1 MTADDITSANAC
13 EQSAKSRH
21 AFKEAASDYK
31 ALRAYMRN
39 KQDIAGAVRALRKVA
54 HERGHAAREEA
65 CHELMVKLAED
76 RFTLAVLGQFKR
88 GKSSLMNAIIGR
100 QVLPT
105 GVLPLTSTITVLKF
119 GPVERLLIHRERWS
133 WPQEEPLSQLAQ
145 YVTEKGNPGNVKQ
158 VKTACLELPLP
169 FLRRGLEF
177 VDTPGVGS
185 SIEANTATA
194 YGFLPSCDAVI
205 FVTSVDTPLTAVEI
219 EFLQR
224 IRQYV
229 HKVFFVVNK
238 TDLLDEMERQEVL
251 EFISQTIRRQVGDGA
266 ARIFPLSSRL
276 GLAARMAG
284 DADAYAQSGLKD
296 LEETLAT
303 FLSDEKAATFLG
315 AIIDKAGRILADES
329 SEPCAEPAEGSDAA
343 GRKAL
348 NVVQAKLTTLRGNL
362 IQGEPPEEK
371 IELSLVVVPPA
382 VVSESLPHPAAEP
395 ADIAADLKTRGCPA
409 CRHLVE
415 AAVDLYSHWQYALA
429 SDESVQ
435 AGFAAELG
443 FCPLHTWQ
451 LLAMSSPH
459 GASLGYTRLVEHV
472 ARDLAALPPSAKS
485 ATSVQSLV
493 SGRNCRACNVL
504 RQTEQEYMK
513 RLADFLGKSEN
524 RQAYIRSQGLCL
536 RHLGLVVATVPDEVA
551 SLLLS
556 EASRHLAECAEDMQ
570 SFSLKQ
576 EAIRRALHNRD
587 EEDAYLR
594 AIIHLV
600 GEKNVQTPWNMDS
613 DI

>member
-1 MTADDITSANAC
+1 MSSMTADQSTPSDPCQQAATSRPVSAEIAPDI
-13 EQSAKSRH
+13 
-21 AFKEAASDYK
+21 D
-31 ALRAYMRN
+31 ALRAYMRS
-39 KQDIAGAVRALRKVA
+39 KQAIAGAIRALRKII
-54 HERGHAAREEA
+54 HERGHGGREEA

-133 WPQEEPLSQLAQ
+133 WPQEELLSQLAQ

-185 SIEANTATA
+185 SIEANTATT
-194 YGFLPSCDAVI
+194 YGFLPNCDAVI
-205 FVTSVDTPLTAVEI
+205 FVTSVDTPLTAGEI

-238 TDLLDEMERQEVL
+238 TDLLEETERQEVL
-251 EFISQTIRRQVGDGA
+251 EFISQTLRRQLGDGA

-284 DADAYAQSGLKD
+284 DADAYTQSGLKD

-303 FLSDEKAATFLG
+303 FLSEEKAATFLM
-315 AIIDKAGRILADES
+315 AVIDKAARILADES
-329 SEPCAEPAEGSDAA
+329 SEADEA

-348 NVVQAKLTTLRGNL
+348 DAVQTKLAALRDSLVQAGSSVESVEQQHTAPL
-362 IQGEPPEEK
+362 P
-371 IELSLVVVPPA
+371 VVL
-382 VVSESLPHPAAEP
+382 ESLPRATTESIN
-395 ADIAADLKTRGCPA
+395 IAADLKTRGCPA
-409 CRHLVE
+409 CRHLVQ
-415 AAVDLYSHWQYALA
+415 AALDLYSHWQYALA

-459 GASLGYTRLVEHV
+459 GASLGYARLVERV

-485 ATSVQSLV
+485 ARSVQSLV
-493 SGRNCRACNVL
+493 PGRNCRACNVL
-504 RQTEQEYMK
+504 RETEQEYMK
-513 RLADFLGKSEN
+513 RLVGFLQENEN
-524 RQAYIRSQGLCL
+524 RQAYIGSQGLCL
-536 RHLGLVVATVPDEVA
+536 RHLGLVVAVVPDEVA
-551 SLLLS
+551 GLLLS
-556 EASRHLAECAEDMQ
+556 EASRHFAEYAEDMD

-600 GEKNVQTPWNMDS
+600 GEKNVQTPWNME
-613 DI
+613 

>member
-21 AFKEAASDYK
+21 AFMEAASDYK
-31 ALRAYMRN
+31 ALRVYMRN
-39 KQDIAGAVRALRKVA
+39 KQDIAGAVRALQKVV

-88 GKSSLMNAIIGR
+88 GKSSLMNAIVGR
-100 QVLPT
+100 EVLPT
-105 GVLPLTSTITVLKF
+105 GVLPLTSAITVLKF
-119 GPVERLLIHRERWS
+119 GPVERLLICREGWS

-145 YVTEKGNPGNVKQ
+145 YVTEKGNPGNAKQ
-158 VKTACLELPLP
+158 VKTAILELPLP

-185 SIEANTATA
+185 AIEANTATS
-194 YGFLPSCDAVI
+194 YGFLPNCDAVI

-219 EFLQR
+219 EFLQT
-224 IRQYV
+224 IRQCV
-229 HKVFFVVNK
+229 RKVFFVVNK
-238 TDLLDEMERQEVL
+238 IDLLDEAEREEVMG
-251 EFISQTIRRQVGDGA
+251 FISQTLRRQVGDGA

-276 GLAARMAG
+276 GLAARMTG

-303 FLSDEKAATFLG
+303 FLAEEKATTFLA
-315 AIIDKAGRILADES
+315 AIIDKAVRILVEES
-329 SEPCAEPAEGSDAA
+329 SEPCAEPAEGPDVA

-348 NVVQAKLTTLRGNL
+348 GAIQARLAALRCSL
-362 IQGEPPEEK
+362 IQPEPPAK
-371 IELSLVVVPPA
+371 SVELQQSAAPP
-382 VVSESLPHPAAEP
+382 VTPESLPRAATEP
-395 ADIAADLKTRGCPA
+395 VNIAADLETRGCPA

-415 AAVDLYSHWQYALA
+415 AALDLYSHWQYALA
-429 SDESVQ
+429 SDEKVQ

-459 GASLGYTRLVEHV
+459 GVSLGYTRLVEHV
-472 ARDLAALPPSAKS
+472 ARELAALPPFAKS
-485 ATSVQSLV
+485 APAIRSLV
-493 SGRNCRACNVL
+493 PGRNCRACKVL
-504 RQTEQEYMK
+504 REAEQEYVK
-513 RLADFLGKSEN
+513 CLASFLQESEN
-524 RQAYIRSQGLCL
+524 RQAYMRSQGLCL
-536 RHLGLVVATVPDEVA
+536 RHLGLVASAVPDEVA
-551 SLLLS
+551 GLLLS
-556 EASRHLAECAEDMQ
+556 EASRHFAEYAEDMQ

-600 GEKNVQTPWNMDS
+600 GEKNVQAPWNMDGE
-613 DI
+613 I

>member
-1 MTADDITSANAC
+1 
-13 EQSAKSRH
+13 
-21 AFKEAASDYK
+21 
-31 ALRAYMRN
+31 
-39 KQDIAGAVRALRKVA
+39 
-54 HERGHAAREEA
+54 
-65 CHELMVKLAED
+65 MVKLAED
-76 RFTLAVLGQFKR
+76 RFALAVLGQFKR
-88 GKSSLMNAIIGR
+88 GKSSLMNAIVGR
-100 QVLPT
+100 EVLPT
-105 GVLPLTSTITVLKF
+105 GVLPLTSAITILKF
-119 GPVERLLIHRERWS
+119 GPVERLLIHREDWS

-158 VKTACLELPLP
+158 VKMACVELPLP

-185 SIEANTATA
+185 AIEANTATT
-194 YGFLPSCDAVI
+194 YGFLPNCDAVI

-224 IRQYV
+224 IRQHV

-238 TDLLDEMERQEVL
+238 MDLLGETERQEVL
-251 EFISQTIRRQVGDGA
+251 EFISETIRRQVGDGA
-266 ARIFPLSSRL
+266 ASVFPLSSRL

-303 FLSDEKAATFLG
+303 FLSEEKAATFLT
-315 AIIDKAGRILADES
+315 AIIDKAARILADES
-329 SEPCAEPAEGSDAA
+329 GEPCPEPAEGPDMAVH
-343 GRKAL
+343 KAL
-348 NVVQAKLTTLRGNL
+348 DAVRTKLTALRDSL
-362 IQGEPPEEK
+362 FRAEPSGENVEFAHAALPP
-371 IELSLVVVPPA
+371 VVT
-382 VVSESLPHPAAEP
+382 ESLPRAAPEP
-395 ADIAADLKTRGCPA
+395 TDIAADLKTRGCPA

-415 AAVDLYSHWQYALA
+415 AALDLHSHWQYALA

-459 GASLGYTRLVEHV
+459 GASLGYTRLVDRV
-472 ARDLAALPPSAKS
+472 AHDLATLPPSAGS
-485 ATSVQSLV
+485 AAAIRSLLP
-493 SGRNCRACNVL
+493 GRNCRVCQVL
-504 RQTEQEYMK
+504 RETEQEYVA
-513 RLADFLGKSEN
+513 RLASFLQESEN
-524 RQAYIRSQGLCL
+524 MQAYIRSQGLCL
-536 RHLGLVVATVPDEVA
+536 RHLGLVVAAVPDEVA
-551 SLLLS
+551 GLLLS
-556 EASRHLAECAEDMQ
+556 EASRHFAECAEDMQ
-570 SFSLKQ
+570 SFSLKH

-600 GEKNVQTPWNMDS
+600 GERNVQAPSNMDGE
-613 DI
+613 I